1 MLVLKKNIYEN
12 FGTDS
17 LAPSSNPNLDPY
29 NFIFKTLVSDRDL
42 FLGLGQQVNPEEA
55 GDRFKI
61 FFPNASRFGT
71 ITIVN
76 NISKRLL
83 ESLVIPDK
91 WFQLNA
97 YHFCYLYDSLYGF
110 TEEYSYESQE
120 QRKNMFPELLGD
132 SIDLNDFMENYFMDT
147 SFLID
152 PERFNKMDS
161 DEKND
166 LGLTDPCLFG
176 VINRLVPSDE
186 EMALKEIENPYK

>member
-42 FLGLGQQVNPEEA
+42 FLGLGQVDSEEA
-55 GDRFKI
+55 GERFKI
-61 FFPNASRFGT
+61 FFPNASRFGA

-76 NISKRLL
+76 TISKRLL

-91 WFQLNA
+91 WYQLNA

-110 TEEYSYESQE
+110 TEEYSYEGQE
-120 QRKNMFPELLGD
+120 QRKNMFPELRGD
-132 SIDLNDFMENYFMDT
+132 PIDLNDFMENYFLDT
-147 SFLID
+147 SFLINPD
-152 PERFNKMDS
+152 RFNKMNS
-161 DEKND
+161 KEKNE
-166 LGLTDPCLFG
+166 LGLIDPCLFG
-176 VINRLVPSDE
+176 VINRLVPAEE
-186 EMALKEIENPYK
+186 EMALKEIDNPYK

>member
-17 LAPSSNPNLDPY
+17 LTPSSNPHLDPY
-29 NFIFKTLVSDRDL
+29 NFIFKTLVADRDL
-42 FLGLGQQVNPEEA
+42 FLGLGEVGSVEAEE
-55 GDRFKI
+55 RFKI

-71 ITIVN
+71 ISIVN
-76 NISKRLL
+76 IISKRLL

-91 WFQLNA
+91 WYQLNA

-110 TEEYSYESQE
+110 TEEYSYEGQE
-120 QRKNMFPELLGD
+120 QRRVMFPELQGE
-132 SIDLNDFMENYFMDT
+132 SIDLNDFMDNYFLDT

-161 DEKND
+161 REKNE

-176 VINRLVPSDE
+176 VINRLVPAE
-186 EMALKEIENPYK
+186 EEIGLKEIENPYK

>member
-1 MLVLKKNIYEN
+1 MLILKKNIYEN

-42 FLGLGQQVNPEEA
+42 FLSLGQVDSREA

-71 ITIVN
+71 IPIVN
-76 NISKRLL
+76 NISRRLL
-83 ESLVIPDK
+83 ESLVVPDK
-91 WFQLNA
+91 WYQLNA

-110 TEEYSYESQE
+110 TEEYSYEDEE
-120 QRKNMFPELLGD
+120 QRKNMFPDLHGD
-132 SIDLNDFMENYFMDT
+132 AIDLNDFMENYFLDT

-152 PERFNKMDS
+152 PDRFNKMDA
-161 DEKND
+161 DEKNA

-176 VINRLVPSDE
+176 VINRLVPADE
-186 EMALKEIENPYK
+186 EIALKEIANPYQ